1 MMYKSCNAALC
12 DSVINIGFYLLI
24 VAFALRRI
32 ELPTGLMVGTLDSL
46 MSLSDELVRVDSLVE
61 NVVRKVS
68 GNNSNS
74 ISPFFFIMRCCA
86 ANQPLLV
93 LH

>member
-1 MMYKSCNAALC
+1 
-12 DSVINIGFYLLI
+12 

-68 GNNSNS
+68 NT
-74 ISPFFFIMRCCA
+74 
-86 ANQPLLV
+86 
-93 LH
+93 